1 MKTIQEYIN
10 VSEGWTGPKGD
21 KAYDDI
27 LAVWEGMSQEDILKL
42 IWNYYSDRDLQD
54 LYKWMKQDGYFD

>member
-1 MKTIQEYIN
+1 MKDIKDYIN
-10 VSEGWTGPKGD
+10 VSEGWVGSKGD

-42 IWNYYSDRDLQD
+42 IWNYYSERDLQD
-54 LYKWMKQDGYFD
+54 LYKWMKQDGYFE